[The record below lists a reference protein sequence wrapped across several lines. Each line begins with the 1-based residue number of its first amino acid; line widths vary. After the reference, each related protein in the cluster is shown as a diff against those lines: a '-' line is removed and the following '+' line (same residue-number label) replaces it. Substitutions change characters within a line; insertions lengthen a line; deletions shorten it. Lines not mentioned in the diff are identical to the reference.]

1 MFRIIVVLFYL
12 GGINLLHAQMPLES
26 KMRMQLDAQLRVSS
40 SRPQFFKRTLS
51 VWEKG
56 SMQTSQQQFVAAD
69 SAEILYTRL
78 SETFKPWMR
87 QTLLNPE
94 LTDWFDIRF
103 SGDSIIGT
111 RKPEYED
118 KTRVAE
124 QIIVL
129 NKQTGVVELVRVKT
143 NRENWLYSEQ
153 VDWVVKFD
161 SRGIYRYHQLNILT
175 SVPLS
180 GTFVRMIE
188 SGGLAP
194 RGGTA
199 K

>member
-1 MFRIIVVLFYL
+1 MLRIILVVVCL
-12 GGINLLHAQMPLES
+12 GGINLLHAQMLLES

-40 SRPQFFKRTLS
+40 SRPQLFKRTLS

-56 SMQTSQQQFVAAD
+56 SMQTSQQEFAAVD
-69 SAEILYTRL
+69 SAEILYARL

-94 LTDWFDIRF
+94 LSDWFDIRF
-103 SGDSIIGT
+103 SGDSIIGK
-111 RKPEYED
+111 RKAEYED

-129 NKQTGVVELVRVKT
+129 NKQTGVLEFVRVKT
-143 NRENWLYSEQ
+143 NRENWLYTEQ

-175 SVPLS
+175 SVPFS

-188 SGGLAP
+188 SGEFASQRL
-194 RGGTA
+194 TT